1 MVIVYLL
8 VIFYLA
14 FSFVKGII
22 NIELSL
28 LNITLQIIKLCA
40 IIGILIIILKC

>member
-8 VIFYLA
+8 VIFYLVL
-14 FSFVKGII
+14 SFIKAIT

-28 LNITLQIIKLCA
+28 LNITFQIIKLCA